1 MSSNSDEIQCRK
13 LLLDFYSSEIN
24 SHSRLIIGFAVLML
38 TLIQVRQNF
47 MAYSLTTSC
56 LQYLIVYS
64 GIFLTALALLYSLF
78 RLFAY
83 GASANAIVC
92 IEWKNQMTVAQL
104 ASEVSNLVERERKK
118 IFVIIHP
125 KYFLRYRKKGFII
138 CVVLASITTSL
149 VYMLIN

>member
-13 LLLDFYSSEIN
+13 LLMDFYSSEIN

-47 MAYSLTTSC
+47 MVYSLTTSC
-56 LQYLIVYS
+56 WQYLIVYS
-64 GIFLTALALLYSLF
+64 GIFLIALALLYSLF

-83 GASANAIVC
+83 GAAANAIMYV
-92 IEWKNQMTVAQL
+92 EWTEQMTVGQL
-104 ASEVSNLVERERKK
+104 AFETANLVERERKK
-118 IFVIIHP
+118 IVGIIHP
-125 KYFLRYRKKGFII
+125 KHFLRYHENGFIL
-138 CVVLASITTSL
+138 CAVLASVTTWL